1 LEDFIKKFGDKKL
14 ADANMNTL
22 VSKLLLL
29 TLHMQYR
36 PINDTLDSLLKL
48 KDNVKKVFTAA
59 LDDYENLTD
68 VDEIE
73 LTDYLQGINF
83 LVPQDSSDTSVVEY
97 LDLESRISLV
107 DTGFFTNDKFKNNNF
122 DALKY
127 IQLVSQ
133 QIKD

>member
-1 LEDFIKKFGDKKL
+1 MEDFIKNFGDKKL

-83 LVPQDSSDTSVVEY
+83 LVPQDSSDTSVVE
-97 LDLESRISLV
+97 
-107 DTGFFTNDKFKNNNF
+107 
-122 DALKY
+122 
-127 IQLVSQ
+127 
-133 QIKD
+133 